1 MQVKGQ
7 IEVFPGHRRYFFQQT
22 HHPAVVIHLHF
33 LIAGGSVERFFI
45 IALDALLT
53 DIAVGGVVLLFAVF
67 RQPLQI
73 AVVDFRHIAHHV
85 RQLCA
90 VGVFPLLVALHRH
103 AGETEFVDR
112 EAGHLHIA
120 EV

>member
-1 MQVKGQ
+1 MKVESQ
-7 IEVFPGHRRYFFQQT
+7 IEVFSGHRRHLFQQT
-22 HHPAVVIHLHF
+22 HYPAVVIHLHF
-33 LIAGGSVERFFI
+33 LIAGGAVQRFFV

-53 DIAVGGVVLLFAVF
+53 DVAVGGIVLLFAVF

-73 AVVDFRHIAHHV
+73 AVVNFRHIAHHV

-90 VGVFPLLVALHRH
+90 IGVFPLLIALHRH